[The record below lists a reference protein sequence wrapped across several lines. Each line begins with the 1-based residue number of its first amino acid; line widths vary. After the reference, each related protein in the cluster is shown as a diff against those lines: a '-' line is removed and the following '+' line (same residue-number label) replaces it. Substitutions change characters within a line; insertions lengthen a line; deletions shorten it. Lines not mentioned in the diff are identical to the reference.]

1 MKINKK
7 LILLST
13 VSSLL
18 LVTGCLAKEISVSDS
33 QSSWKNKLS
42 VNSNQDKLEDCKGNE
57 CLASIAKPNETI
69 VEETDIVVGD
79 ETITPSEEPYFTS
92 NITETIEYDY
102 SDSPF
107 LEESLVEIATVSS
120 DYLEHIDVIATNDVA
135 VQVGAFRKFSGA
147 QKYAKRYSLMNRQY
161 SVAIQEDIKNSK
173 PIYRVQVNGFSNNEE
188 ANRFISRYG
197 TEDAFLVLK

>member
-69 VEETDIVVGD
+69 VEERDIVVED
-79 ETITPSEEPYFTS
+79 EPITPSEDPYFRS
-92 NITETIEYDY
+92 NISETIEYDY
-102 SDSPF
+102 SSSPF
-107 LEESLVEIATVSS
+107 LEENLVEIATVSS

-161 SVAIQEDIKNSK
+161 SVGIQEDIKNSK

-197 TEDAFLVLK
+197 TEGAFLVLK